1 MSAIITEN
9 LKIRNC
15 TNFIS
20 DVVDNGNYYTFI
32 GLSNYNEYQSDWN
45 TNTPDPVDSLNYLDS
60 YKNTILGVKKISS
73 TDIIRVIPK
82 IVWKTGTKY
91 DMYRHDYS
99 RYNLTPVTNYTSL
112 VDSRYY
118 VMNSEYRVYI
128 CINNGAAPSNA
139 NLGVAS
145 VNEPVHTSEVPE
157 VEDDGYIWKYLYTI
171 TPGDFIKFDST
182 DYISVPN
189 YWDND
194 ALNTEEIR
202 RIKNS
207 SVDGKIETIL
217 VETSTSYA
225 VNTNI
230 LTNVPIVGD
239 GVGGEASVEFD
250 DELKPIKV
258 TVTSGGS
265 GYTFGTL
272 DLDSV
277 VSPISEKSVF
287 NVIIPPPGGHG
298 SNIYKE
304 LNCNRA
310 LVYSR
315 IENTISDPDFIEGNQ
330 FARVGIIRD
339 LKDYAGTG
347 NFTNSTGSGVFALKL
362 TTDASSEVE
371 DSKIEQATTGAIGSL
386 VSVVSLGSSSVVKY
400 TKPREWYVDTYT
412 SGTITKTFDPYYV
425 SRSGLT
431 TAQTYQY
438 ADFNTSEIVIGSNT
452 YFIDTDFNG
461 SQVGETFLGQLF
473 TDGIS
478 TPDINIKS
486 GEIVYIDNR
495 VSVTRQSQ
503 QREDIKII
511 IEF

>member
-15 TNFIS
+15 TNFIN
-20 DVVDNGNYYTFI
+20 DVVTNENYYTFI
-32 GLSNYNEYQSDWN
+32 GLSNSSEYQSDWN
-45 TNTPDPVDSLNYLDS
+45 TNTPDPVDNSNYLDS

-99 RYNLTPVTNYTSL
+99 RYNLTPNTNFTSL
-112 VDSRYY
+112 ADSRYY

-128 CINNGAAPSNA
+128 CINNGASPSNL

-145 VNEPVHTSEVPE
+145 VNEPVHTSESPE

-171 TPGDFIKFDST
+171 TPADFIKFDST

-194 ALNTEEIR
+194 SFNTEEIR
-202 RIKNS
+202 RIKDA

-217 VETSTSYA
+217 VESSTSYA
-225 VNTNI
+225 VSTNLLTNI
-230 LTNVPIVGD
+230 QIIGD

-265 GYTFGTL
+265 GYTFATL

-298 SNIYKE
+298 RNVYKE
-304 LNCNRA
+304 LNCNKV

-315 IENTISDPDFIEGNQ
+315 IENTLSDPDFIEGNQ
-330 FARVGIIRD
+330 FSRVGIIRD
-339 LKDYAGTG
+339 IKDYAGSST
-347 NFTNSTGSGVFALKL
+347 FTNNTGSGVFALKL
-362 TTDASSEVE
+362 TTDASSEIE
-371 DSKIEQATTGAIGSL
+371 DSKISQASTGAIGSL
-386 VSVVSLGSSSVVKY
+386 VSVVSLGTSCVIKY
-400 TKPREWYVDTYT
+400 TKPREWYVDTYS

-425 SRSGLT
+425 NSSGLT
-431 TAQTYQY
+431 TSQTYRY
-438 ADFNTSEIVIGSNT
+438 ADFDGSEIVIDSNT
-452 YFIDTDFNG
+452 YFVDTSYDG
-461 SQVGETFLGQLF
+461 SQVGEIFLGQTF
-473 TDGIS
+473 TNGIS

-486 GEIVYIDNR
+486 GEIVYVDNR